1 MHVLIS
7 LENVSRNFSPNW
19 PSLDQL
25 CEAVKTLFPN
35 EKVEVH
41 VEFSLAHTYEVIT
54 PLREIRHKGPE
65 IIRISPRDR
74 VDSSMI
80 NPRIS
85 EYAVWIASLVVLLL
99 IRSDEERDI
108 LEPVQ
113 VHISDGL
120 QTYRYLND
128 KRVDSF

>member
-1 MHVLIS
+1 
-7 LENVSRNFSPNW
+7 
-19 PSLDQL
+19 
-25 CEAVKTLFPN
+25 
-35 EKVEVH
+35 
-41 VEFSLAHTYEVIT
+41 
-54 PLREIRHKGPE
+54 
-65 IIRISPRDR
+65 ISPRDR